1 MKNVLKRNQIIILV
15 IALMLVS
22 AGYLN
27 YSGNKTAEL
36 LETGAQSIEQN
47 GTEYAGIGDAKL
59 VSSNAVEA
67 DNEQVAIVPNE
78 ENNDESNANSDTINS
93 SEQIGAIVDNSEQ
106 AKQEETENSKGTAT
120 NASLNNSIS
129 NTTNNTNANAVTD
142 NSLNNTI
149 TVPTSNTATKE
160 IQEYFSSSRLTRETM
175 YSQMIESYQKI
186 LASQTISETQK
197 AIAQTEIQNINAIK
211 NKIMICE
218 NLIKTKGFSDLII
231 FVNDKSIS
239 VVVRADNLEQE
250 QIAQIQ
256 NIIAR
261 EMNAEVGDIH
271 ISNK

>member
-27 YSGNKTAEL
+27 FSGNKKEDL
-36 LETGAQSIEQN
+36 LETGAKSVEEEGI
-47 GTEYAGIGDAKL
+47 EYAGIGDAKL
-59 VSSNAVEA
+59 VNNNAILEQ
-67 DNEQVAIVPNE
+67 NEQVAIVPNE
-78 ENNDESNANSDTINS
+78 EMKNESSISSNTIDISTQTNETVNNDNQIEKKETAISEEAAITTNSNS
-93 SEQIGAIVDNSEQ
+93 
-106 AKQEETENSKGTAT
+106 
-120 NASLNNSIS
+120 NSIS
-129 NTTNNTNANAVTD
+129 NATTTSAKNT
-142 NSLNNTI
+142 
-149 TVPTSNTATKE
+149 TSKE
-160 IQEYFSSSRLTRETM
+160 TQEYFSATRLNRETM

-186 LASQTISETQK
+186 LESQTISETQK
-197 AIAQTEIQNINAIK
+197 SIAQTEIQNINSTK

-218 NLIKTKGFSDLII
+218 NLIKTKGFEDLII

-239 VVVRADNLEQE
+239 VVIRADSLEQE

-261 EMNAEVGDIH
+261 EMNAEVSDIH